1 MGRLFDGT
9 CHICGDSYDGRGIS
23 SHIKRC
29 LADQANKGAVHHGL
43 LVSMRADGRAA
54 RYWTY
59 VLLRPEATLHEFDE
73 FLRDHWMEADGGEE
87 RNRPSVFEI
96 ERTHYMSD
104 PALAE
109 AAAAEAAD
117 EASDEDKEDEEDDEN
132 EQDPIEFDDMEVDV
146 GAVLRPRMEATY
158 RYDPHQPTPV
168 ELKIHDPFPLPTS
181 LVEDRE
187 DPMVVTLA
195 ENSME
200 GIECT
205 RCGEAAGWFAIAGED
220 NDVVYLCDGCRR
232 EAEVETHSLPETP
245 RS

>member
-9 CHICGDSYDGRGIS
+9 CHICGDTYDGRGIS

-43 LVSMRADGRAA
+43 LVSLRADGDAA

-59 VLLRPEATLHEFDE
+59 VLLRPEAVLHQFDQY
-73 FLRDHWMEADGGEE
+73 LRDHWMEVQNDAAG
-87 RNRPSVFEI
+87 RPSVFEI
-96 ERTHYMSD
+96 EQTHYFSD

-109 AAAAEAAD
+109 AAEMEAA
-117 EASDEDKEDEEDDEN
+117 EDDEDDGDD
-132 EQDPIEFDDMEVDV
+132 EDDQDDEDPIEYTDMEADV

-158 RYDPHQPTPV
+158 RYDPREPTSV
-168 ELKIHDPFPLPTS
+168 EMKIHDPFPLPTS
-181 LVEDRE
+181 LVEDDD

-195 ENSME
+195 ENTLD
-200 GIECT
+200 GIECSN
-205 RCGEAAGWFAIAGED
+205 CGASAGWYAVAGED
-220 NDVVYLCDGCRR
+220 DEIVFLCFLFNDTAATEIYTL
-232 EAEVETHSLPETP
+232 SETP

>member
-9 CHICGDSYDGRGIS
+9 CHICGDTYDGRGIS

-43 LVSMRADGRAA
+43 LVSLRADGVAA

-59 VLLRPEATLHEFDE
+59 VLLRPEAKLHEFDR
-73 FLRDHWMEADGGEE
+73 FLRDHWMESDEGDELE
-87 RNRPSVFEI
+87 RPSVFEI

-104 PALAE
+104 PKLAE
-109 AAAAEAAD
+109 AAAAEAEE
-117 EASDEDKEDEEDDEN
+117 EAEQEEDDQED
-132 EQDPIEFDDMEVDV
+132 EPQEDPIEFDDMEIDV

-158 RYDPHQPTPV
+158 RYDPHQPTAV
-168 ELKIHDPFPLPTS
+168 EMKIHDPFPLPTS
-181 LVEDRE
+181 LVDDDV

-195 ENSME
+195 ENTLE
-200 GIECT
+200 GLECT
-205 RCGEAAGWFAIAGED
+205 NCGEPADWYAIAGED
-220 NDVVYLCDGCRR
+220 QGVVFLCDACRR
-232 EAEVETHSLPETP
+232 DAEAEVQPLPETP